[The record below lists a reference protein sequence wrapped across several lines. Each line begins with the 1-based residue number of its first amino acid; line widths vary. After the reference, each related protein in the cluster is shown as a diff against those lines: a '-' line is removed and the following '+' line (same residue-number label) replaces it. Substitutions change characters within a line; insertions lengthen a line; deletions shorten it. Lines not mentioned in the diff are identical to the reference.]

1 MIKEFKDDGYRFM
14 CKCVP
19 GSVSVFDMDVDDG
32 VEVVEFEGFDD
43 ISIGKVAEKSFPSVK
58 TLVIGE
64 EVDCISIPNKMFPNV
79 RNIISYNRHFLNSD
93 MLIRVDYNIFPNK
106 TENILTSGCLIRSAK
121 NLMRS

>member
-1 MIKEFKDDGYRFM
+1 MIKEFKDNGCRFM
-14 CKCVP
+14 CKCIP
-19 GSVSVFDMDVDDG
+19 GSISVFDMDVDDG

-43 ISIGKVAEKSFPSVK
+43 VSIGKVAEKSFPSVT

-93 MLIRVDYNIFPNK
+93 MLI
-106 TENILTSGCLIRSAK
+106 
-121 NLMRS
+121 MQ